1 MPVYVTLYNWTA
13 QGIKGIKESPARLQ
27 AAIKASEAAGGK
39 ILGVYVTMG
48 AYDLVAFSE
57 WPSDEAVTAGALTIG
72 SLGNVRTTTLRAF
85 TPAEFAEIVKKLP

>member
-1 MPVYVTLYNWTA
+1 
-13 QGIKGIKESPARLQ
+13 
-27 AAIKASEAAGGK
+27 
-39 ILGVYVTMG
+39 MG

-85 TPAEFAEIVKKLP
+85 TPAEFAEIVKKQP